1 MSAASDQ
8 QYVTFGVEDEVFA
21 APVAMVRE
29 ILDYGEPFKIP
40 QGPPYLL
47 GLTDVRGRG
56 VPLVDLRT
64 RFGLPR
70 AAPTPQTRILVL
82 DVPFEGRML
91 ELGLVADRVFE
102 VASFSSDQIGAAPDI
117 GVQWKSD
124 YISGV
129 VRREDGFVVLID
141 LARLFGTEDV
151 VALAAASGLERA
163 A

>member
-1 MSAASDQ
+1 MPAASDR

-64 RFGLPR
+64 RFGLAR
-70 AAPTPQTRILVL
+70 VAPTPQTRILVL

-102 VASFSSDQIGAAPDI
+102 VASFTQEQIGAAPDI
-117 GVQWKSD
+117 GVSWNSD

-129 VRREDGFVVLID
+129 VRRDDGFVVLVD
-141 LARLFGTEDV
+141 LARLFGTEDA
-151 VALAAASGLERA
+151 VALASAAKRARA